1 MMRIYPES
9 YYADIEFD
17 QILDLTADMTRGSRA
32 RQHIAASFPYQ
43 DFQLWKTDLQMVQDL
58 TQWKRDGISYKP
70 GNYQDIR
77 HALDRVKIQ
86 AYSLDLQGVLDIK
99 QVLDEV
105 FTLDKWTVQKELN
118 ETNLRTL
125 YVGRI
130 HADVFRLK
138 TELDQVFYPDG
149 QVREDA
155 SPELSRL
162 HKQLSSQERNINSA
176 FQQVVQKY
184 KARNLLTDPYESYKN
199 GRQVLCVAVEN
210 KRAIPGMIQ
219 DESSS
224 GRTIYIEP
232 QEMTPMYQVIAEIRS
247 DIRQEINRLI
257 QRMSANIRELRFEIR
272 EAFLVLTAYD
282 VWNAKSELALQVD
295 GKLPGLR
302 PKPHLEWK
310 EAYHTVLKIHHEKA
324 GKKVVP
330 FDLTLD
336 PGQRL
341 IVVSG
346 PNAGGKSVLLKAV
359 ALNQLMLQ
367 CGYLIPVSDESVAGM
382 FRRFFADIGDQQ
394 SLEED
399 LSTYSSHLR
408 NMREFLRHADHHSM
422 VFMDELGSGTDP
434 QYGGAISEAIL
445 KSLADRS
452 VWGVVTTH
460 YFNLKMFADQHPGIQ
475 NGAMSF
481 DKKNLEP
488 TYHFIPGK
496 PGSSFAFEIAR
507 KSGLPRRIIAYARNK
522 AGRNKWAIE
531 EMLVNLENEKAELQ
545 KKEKELER
553 MKVQVNQL
561 MNSNKAL
568 ADELSFQRKK
578 WKKNVKMK
586 QLNQQ
591 ESERKW
597 LQQRIRE
604 LDQAESV
611 QQARALEQEMR
622 REQEELT
629 EEIEELDHTL
639 ERIEKIPDNFFNSLQ
654 EGDYVRYK
662 DGNITG
668 RIRSIQK
675 NKVELEVGGIR
686 MKVRKKDLRPGKE
699 PLTIRKGK
707 AIATDLQKK
716 NIEIPNRIDIRG
728 YSASE
733 AEKELEQ
740 FLDEATM
747 ANMGELRILHGKGS
761 GVLRKLVRDKLRE
774 YHHVQEVSHPPREQ
788 GGDGVTVV
796 KL

>member
-1 MMRIYPES
+1 MTIYPDS

-17 QILDLTADMTRGSRA
+17 QILDLTAQMTRGTLA
-32 RQHIAASFPYQ
+32 RSHILECFPYAN
-43 DFQLWKTDLQMVQDL
+43 FQLWKTELHMVRDL
-58 TQWKRDGISYKP
+58 TQWKRDGVSHKP
-70 GNYQDIR
+70 GTYDDIR
-77 HALDRVKIQ
+77 PALDTVKILN
-86 AYSLDLQGVLDIK
+86 YSLDLEEVLKIR

-105 FTLDKWTVQKELN
+105 FALDQWTSQKDLLQ
-118 ETNLRTL
+118 TPLRQH
-125 YVGRI
+125 YVGGI
-130 HADVFRLK
+130 HPGVFQLK
-138 TELDQVFYPDG
+138 TDLDRVFYPDG
-149 QVREDA
+149 QVRENA
-155 SPELSRL
+155 SPELQKL
-162 HKQLSSQERNINSA
+162 FKQLGSQERNVSAA

-184 KARNLLTDPYESYKN
+184 KSRNLLTEPYEGYKN
-199 GRQVLCVAVEN
+199 GKQVLCVAAEN
-210 KRAIPGMIQ
+210 KRAVQGLIQ
-219 DESSS
+219 DESAT
-224 GRTIYIEP
+224 GQTIYIEP
-232 QEMTPMYQVIAEIRS
+232 DEMAPLYHLIAELKS

-257 QRMSANIRELRFEIR
+257 QRLSEDIRSLRFEIR
-272 EAFLVLTAYD
+272 EAFMILTAYD
-282 VWNAKSELALQVD
+282 VWNAKSELANLVGGQ
-295 GKLPGLR
+295 LPGLR
-302 PKPHLEWK
+302 EKPHLEWK
-310 EAYHTVLKIHHEKA
+310 QAYHTMLKIHHEKA

-336 PGQRL
+336 TSRRL
-341 IVVSG
+341 ILVSG

-367 CGYLIPVSDESVAGM
+367 CGFLIPVSEESVSGM
-382 FRRFFADIGDQQ
+382 FHKFFADIGDQQ

-399 LSTYSSHLR
+399 LSTYSSHLL
-408 NMREFLRHADHHSM
+408 NMREFLQQADSRSM

-445 KSLADRS
+445 KNLADRS

-488 TYHFIPGK
+488 TYRFIPGK

-507 KSGLPRRIIAYARNK
+507 KSGLPRRIIAYARDK
-522 AGRNKWAIE
+522 SGKNKWAIE
-531 EMLVNLENEKAELQ
+531 EMLVNLENEKNELR
-545 KKEKELER
+545 KKEQELER
-553 MKVQVNQL
+553 AKVQVNQL

-578 WKKNVKMK
+578 WKKNVKLK

-591 ESERKW
+591 ESDRKW
-597 LQQRIRE
+597 LHEKIRE
-604 LDQAESV
+604 LDQEEAL
-611 QQARALEQEMR
+611 QKARKMEQELR
-622 REQEELT
+622 QEQKVLSG
-629 EEIEELDHTL
+629 EIQELDDKIERF
-639 ERIEKIPDNFFNSLQ
+639 ERIPEGFFKELR

-662 DGNITG
+662 NGNITG

-686 MKVRKKDLRPGKE
+686 MNVKKKDLRPGKE
-699 PLTIRKGK
+699 PLPVRKGK
-707 AIATDLQKK
+707 AVETDLQKK
-716 NIEIPNRIDIRG
+716 KMDIPNRIDIRG
-728 YSASE
+728 YSATE

-740 FLDEATM
+740 FLDDATM

-774 YHHVQEVSHPPREQ
+774 YQHVQEISHPPREQ

-796 KL
+796 KF